1 MKSVL
6 HACVLAAL
14 AVIASGC
21 AEMQWTKP
29 GADAAALAR
38 DQNECR
44 AIALQR
50 AAPVAAR
57 GALDARTDAGRP
69 PVMAPAQG
77 SNERFVAEHEE
88 MRRCM
93 IQRGYALKPAS

>member
-1 MKSVL
+1 MKSVF
-6 HACVLAAL
+6 HACVLAAFAAL
-14 AVIASGC
+14 ASGC
-21 AEMQWTKP
+21 AEMQWSKP
-29 GADAAALAR
+29 GADAGALAR

-50 AAPVAAR
+50 SAPIAAR
-57 GALDARTDAGRP
+57 GTLDARTDGGRA

-93 IQRGYALKPAS
+93 IQRGYQLKPSS